1 MSSNNVVTTI
11 CMLVSARH
19 QFSRVVMFCMY
30 KALRDN
36 GMVQG
41 SGNESFAIALCDP
54 SRITGQISRNRAVLR
69 TTIHAA
75 QP

>member
-1 MSSNNVVTTI
+1 
-11 CMLVSARH
+11 
-19 QFSRVVMFCMY
+19 MFCMY

-36 GMVQG
+36 RMVQG

-54 SRITGQISRNRAVLR
+54 SRITGQISRNRAALR
-69 TTIHAA
+69 TTVHAA